1 MLDFKPWIFCL
12 FFKNLIEIYS
22 HYFSPPLTSY
32 SFYINHCYK
41 NKQMYQHIN
50 KPVESLWFWMCVY
63 VSKAGL
69 LASYYQS
76 RGSSLEKTYALFL
89 NSVII
94 CRSSSH
100 GRAPSMPPST
110 SECQLKLFMSSLSSN
125 VTKVSC
131 LFLPHHCQKTL
142 SHTDVLFWLSQ
153 TLLVPF
159 CEVSQILGTR
169 VVL

>member
-1 MLDFKPWIFCL
+1 M
-12 FFKNLIEIYS
+12 
-22 HYFSPPLTSY
+22 
-32 SFYINHCYK
+32 
-41 NKQMYQHIN
+41 
-50 KPVESLWFWMCVY
+50 ESLWCCMCVC
-63 VSKAGL
+63 VSKTCL

-76 RGSSLEKTYALFL
+76 RGSSLEKTYALFF

-94 CRSSSH
+94 CSSSSD

-131 LFLPHHCQKTL
+131 LFLLHHCQKTL
-142 SHTDVLFWLSQ
+142 SHTDALFFWLSQ

-159 CEVSQILGTR
+159 CEVSQILSTR

>member
-1 MLDFKPWIFCL
+1 
-12 FFKNLIEIYS
+12 
-22 HYFSPPLTSY
+22 
-32 SFYINHCYK
+32 
-41 NKQMYQHIN
+41 
-50 KPVESLWFWMCVY
+50 MCVC

-76 RGSSLEKTYALFL
+76 RGLSLEKTHALFFK
-89 NSVII
+89 SVII
-94 CRSSSH
+94 CSSSSD

-110 SECQLKLFMSSLSSN
+110 SECQSELFMSSLSSN

-142 SHTDVLFWLSQ
+142 SHTDVLFFWLSQ

-169 VVL
+169 VVLQMFYLCLCTSGSVVSSTLPCDQL